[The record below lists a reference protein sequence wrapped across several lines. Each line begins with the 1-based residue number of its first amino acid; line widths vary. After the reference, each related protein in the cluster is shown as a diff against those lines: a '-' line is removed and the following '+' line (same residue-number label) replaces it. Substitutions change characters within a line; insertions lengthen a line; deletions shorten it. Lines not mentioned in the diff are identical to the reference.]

1 MPTSPPHKNFRAV
14 LFDLDGTLI
23 DHFQT
28 LYHCYRHTLETLGVP
43 SPSPEAVRRSVG
55 GSMEVTMRKFV
66 GEELVP
72 EAARIWREKLSEIYL
87 DDVSLM
93 PGAKELVDKLHRRGL
108 KLGVLTN
115 KFGEHSRGLCQHL
128 GIDHYFDL
136 ILGAND
142 TPYRK
147 PQPEFGAEALRRLG
161 VAATETC
168 LVGDSPYDIDA
179 ARNSGLPCY
188 CVTTGTHDAYEL
200 RDAGA
205 DGVYHDLSALGRAV
219 LGA

>member
-1 MPTSPPHKNFRAV
+1 MVAAAESLRAV

-23 DHFQT
+23 DHFDT
-28 LYHCYRHTLETLGVP
+28 LYRCYHHTLGKLGVE
-43 SPSPEAVRRSVG
+43 SPSPELVRRSVG
-55 GSMEVTMRKFV
+55 GSMEVTMGKFLPAERV
-66 GEELVP
+66 A
-72 EAARIWREKLSEIYL
+72 EAAQIWREYLSSVYL
-87 DDVSLM
+87 DDVTLM
-93 PGAKELVDKLHRRGL
+93 PGAHTLLEKLHARGL

-115 KFGEHSRGLCQHL
+115 KIGEHSRGICRHL
-128 GIDHYFDL
+128 GIEGLFAL

-161 VAATETC
+161 VTPGESC

-179 ARNSGLPCY
+179 AHNCGMPCY

-205 DGVYHDLSALGRAV
+205 DGVYHDLRMLGQVVFA
-219 LGA
+219 A